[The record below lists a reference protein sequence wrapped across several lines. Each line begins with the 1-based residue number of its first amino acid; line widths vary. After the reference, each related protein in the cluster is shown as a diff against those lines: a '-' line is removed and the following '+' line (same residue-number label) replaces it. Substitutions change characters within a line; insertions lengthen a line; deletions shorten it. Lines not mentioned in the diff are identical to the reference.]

1 MRATF
6 NALFRNTLR
15 DIQRTAA
22 DYARAQQV
30 TSSGLR
36 LQKARDNPSDAA
48 TALAARADI
57 RALDRYRAAS
67 DSVESRLMVVDT
79 VLSDILRSVTSAQTR
94 GAAGRSTI
102 LTPEQ
107 REALALE
114 VEGVRESVFSA
125 VTTSYRGIFV
135 FSGANTTAA
144 PYTKVGAGVSAYQGD
159 AQVVSLDVSH
169 ATSAAITFDAGAMLQ
184 GTASQDLF
192 ASLDAMAADI
202 RAGDMAGIDARLG
215 ELDAAFAR
223 ITQAQSRVGTT
234 LSALPSEQERLGQ
247 LRRAGDGRRAN
258 AEEANLAEAI
268 SEMTR
273 AKQAY
278 EAAIAATGTTQRL
291 TLLDYLR

>member
-1 MRATF
+1 MRTTF

-36 LQKARDNPSDAA
+36 LHKPSDNPSDAA
-48 TALAARADI
+48 TGLAARADI
-57 RALDRYRAAS
+57 RALDRYRAAT

-135 FSGANTTAA
+135 FSGSSTTIA
-144 PYTKVGAGVSAYQGD
+144 PYTKTGTGVSAYQGD
-159 AQVVSLDVSH
+159 AQVVSLDLSRT
-169 ATSAAITFDAGAMLQ
+169 TSAAITLDAGAMLQ

-192 ASLDAMAADI
+192 ASLDALAADI

-215 ELDAAFAR
+215 ELDAAFTR
-223 ITQAQSRVGTT
+223 ITHAQSHVGAT
-234 LSALPSEQERLGQ
+234 LGALPTEQERLGQ
-247 LRRAGDGRRAN
+247 LRRASDGRRSD